1 VVVFIENERW
11 AGVPFILKCG
21 KALNERIGNVRI
33 QFKDQPGPLFEG
45 CRRNELVIRIQPD
58 EAMYMKVRKSTVDG
72 YKVGCA
78 RCTHSV
84 PALQHVI
91 YLCLHITFYD
101 YPFTRFPSLF

>member
-1 VVVFIENERW
+1 MVVFIENERW

-58 EAMYMKVRKSTVDG
+58 EAMYMKVRQSTVND
-72 YKVGCA
+72 YLLKYRVGCA
-78 RCTHSV
+78 RCTHST
-84 PALQHVI
+84 
-91 YLCLHITFYD
+91 YTFFFD
-101 YPFTRFPSLF
+101 D